1 MIDGKNDNLKP
12 QFIAQKCP
20 VCSGFGTV
28 SFKRIACHACSGR
41 GYILIPTERDRKKGY
56 ELPI

>member
-1 MIDGKNDNLKP
+1 MIDGQNDSLKP

-28 SFKRIACHACSGR
+28 SFKKITCHACDGR
-41 GYILIPTERDRKKGY
+41 GYILIPTEIEREKGY
-56 ELPI
+56 GLPA